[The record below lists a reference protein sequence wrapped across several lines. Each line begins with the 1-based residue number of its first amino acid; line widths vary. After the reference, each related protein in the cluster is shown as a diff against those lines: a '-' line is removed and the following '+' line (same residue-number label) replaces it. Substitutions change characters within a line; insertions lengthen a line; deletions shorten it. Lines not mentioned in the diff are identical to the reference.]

1 MKLLSD
7 QIFSDPQQRWFCK
20 TILNSLLHHT
30 PNLRTLTDTL
40 VYHPPPFPSGAIR
53 VIQKHD
59 HTELGETIFFPML
72 ERVLS
77 TLGIFLLLSSNYVLG
92 FGEEGPP
99 CIDVANKRIRIGDN
113 MGVANPWGL
122 AVAAKYVEQL
132 TGWDI
137 TWQRIYG
144 GERSGK
150 ERSDELTMLLCEQN
164 SCVLRFFSSRLLRSP
179 QEDTPFVCLTR
190 ASFA

>member
-1 MKLLSD
+1 M
-7 QIFSDPQQRWFCK
+7 F
-20 TILNSLLHHT
+20 
-30 PNLRTLTDTL
+30 
-40 VYHPPPFPSGAIR
+40 
-53 VIQKHD
+53 
-59 HTELGETIFFPML
+59 

-77 TLGIFLLLSSNYVLG
+77 TLGIFLLLSSNYVVLVLG

-113 MGVANPWGL
+113 MGVSNPWSL

-137 TWQRIYG
+137 TWQRAYG

-150 ERSDELTMLLCEQN
+150 ERSDELTMLVCEQN

-179 QEDTPFVCLTR
+179 LFTWLAAGGHAIRMLDEGQLCMSLVGSSPIATAQLRGSKMEVR
-190 ASFA
+190 MGKN